1 MEETQV
7 QSSRPAN
14 PRRRKPTPMQIF
26 KERYLPLIIIALT
39 LILLLTFVI
48 GSIVRAVQR
57 NKIEE
62 AAEIAAAEESA
73 RISEEAKS
81 IEQDAAVLA
90 GMYDYQGA
98 IAMIDNFSGELSDYP
113 ALQDLRNKYVTAN
126 DQLVTWDDPNSVL
139 SLSFQMLIAD
149 PDRAFGHEEQG
160 ESMLYHYITTSEFT
174 RLLEELYANNYI
186 LVSLDDFVATQNSQA
201 GQEVMSVS
209 PLRLPA
215 GKKPLLLTQ
224 TNVNYDL
231 FLVDSNNDMVA
242 DANGCGFASRLVLDS
257 DGSVTCEY
265 IDADGQ
271 THTGPF
277 DLIPILDDFIDQHPD
292 FSYRGAKAIIA
303 LSGHEGLFGYRT
315 GTEFENY
322 LGTAAHDEEVAA
334 AKAIATALIRSGYD
348 LACYTYENVGY
359 GSGMTIDQIQQ
370 DQTKWLQEITPII
383 GQTDTLVY
391 AKVSDIAAN
400 NVDYSGEIYE
410 FLKQAGYKNFIGF
423 ANNGSCWVT
432 VKEDHMRHGRILITG
447 NNLINNAAWFEEI
460 LDPMAVLDMVTRD
473 KYM

>member
-26 KERYLPLIIIALT
+26 KERYLPLIIVALT
-39 LILLLTFVI
+39 LILLITFVI
-48 GSIVRAVQR
+48 GSIVRGVQR
-57 NKIEE
+57 NKIEK
-62 AAEIAAAEESA
+62 AAALSAAEEAA
-73 RISEEAKS
+73 RVSEEAKT
-81 IEQDAAVLA
+81 IAQDAAVLA

-98 IAMIDNFSGELSDYP
+98 IALINSFSDNLYDHPEL
-113 ALQDLRNKYVTAN
+113 QELRNQYITAN

-149 PDRAFGHEEQG
+149 PERAFSHDEQG
-160 ESMLYHYITTSEFT
+160 ESMLYHYITTAEFT
-174 RLLEELYANNYI
+174 RMLEQLYANNYI
-186 LVSLDDFVATQNSQA
+186 LVSLDDFVTTQSTQA

-209 PLRLPA
+209 PLRLPP
-215 GKKPLLLTQ
+215 GKKPLMLTQ

-231 FLVDSNNDMVA
+231 FLVDGNNDMVP
-242 DANGCGFASRLVLDS
+242 DAEGCGFASRLVLDS

-265 IDADGQ
+265 IDAQGQ
-271 THTGPF
+271 THTGAY
-277 DLIPILDDFIDQHPD
+277 DLIPILDDFIAEHPD

-322 LGTAAHDEEVAA
+322 LGTAAHDEEVAG
-334 AKAIATALIRSGYD
+334 AKVIANALIRSGYD

-359 GSGMTIDQIQQ
+359 GNMGLDQIQQ
-370 DQTKWLQEITPII
+370 DQTKWLQEVTPII

-391 AKVSDIAAN
+391 AKLSDIASSSD
-400 NVDYSGEIYE
+400 DYSGEIFE
-410 FLKQAGYKNFIGF
+410 FLKQAGYRNFIGF
-423 ANNGSCWVT
+423 THSGSCWVT
-432 VKEDHMRHGRILITG
+432 VKEDHMRHGRIMITG
-447 NNLINNAAWFEEI
+447 NNLMNNGAWFEEI
-460 LDPMAVLDMVTRD
+460 LDPLTVLDMVTRD

>member
-1 MEETQV
+1 MEENQV
-7 QSSRPAN
+7 QPSRPVN

-26 KERYLPLIIIALT
+26 KERYLPLIILALT
-39 LILLLTFVI
+39 AILLVTFLA

-57 NKIEE
+57 NKIEN
-62 AAEIAAAEESA
+62 AATLAAAEEAA
-73 RISEEAKS
+73 RISEEAKT
-81 IEQDAAVLA
+81 IEQDAAALA

-98 IAMIDNFSGELSDYP
+98 ISLIDSFSGNLMDYP
-113 ALQDLRNKYVTAN
+113 ALQDLRNKYITAN
-126 DQLVTWDDPNSVL
+126 DQLVTWDDPNSVV
-139 SLSFQMLIAD
+139 SLSFQTLIAD
-149 PDRAFGHEEQG
+149 ADRAFGHEEQG

-174 RLLEELYANNYI
+174 RLLEQLYANNYI
-186 LVSLDDFVATQNSQA
+186 LVSLDDFVTTQSSQA

-231 FLVDSNNDMVA
+231 FLVDSNNDMVP
-242 DANGCGFASRLVLDS
+242 DAESCGFASRLVLDT

-265 IDADGQ
+265 IDAEGQ
-271 THTGPF
+271 THTGAY
-277 DLIPILDDFIDQHPD
+277 DLIPILDDFIAEHPD

-303 LSGHEGLFGYRT
+303 LSGHQGLFGYRT

-322 LGTAAHDEEVAA
+322 LGTAKHDEEVAG
-334 AKAIATALIRSGYD
+334 AKVIANALIRSGYD
-348 LACYTYENVGY
+348 LACYTYGNVGY
-359 GSGMTIDQIQQ
+359 GSMLPDQIQQ

-391 AKVSDIAAN
+391 AKVSDIAAS
-400 NVDYSGEIYE
+400 NVEYSGDSYE

-432 VKEDHMRHGRILITG
+432 VKEDHMRHGRILVTG
-447 NNLINNAAWFEEI
+447 NNLINSADWFDEV
-460 LDPMAVLDMVTRD
+460 LDPMSVLDMVTRD

>member
-7 QSSRPAN
+7 QSSRPVN

-26 KERYLPLIIIALT
+26 KERFLPLIILALT
-39 LILLLTFVI
+39 AILLVTFVI
-48 GSIVRAVQR
+48 GSIVRAIQR
-57 NKIEE
+57 NQIENAAALIAAEE
-62 AAEIAAAEESA
+62 AAQID
-73 RISEEAKS
+73 EEAKT

-98 IAMIDNFSGELSDYP
+98 LSLIDSFSGNLMEYP
-113 ALQDLRNKYVTAN
+113 ALQDLRNQYITAN

-160 ESMLYHYITTSEFT
+160 ESMLYHYITTSEFS
-174 RLLEELYANNYI
+174 RLLEQLYANNYI
-186 LVSLDDFVATQNSQA
+186 LISPDDFVATQSSQA
-201 GQEVMSVS
+201 GQEIMTVS

-231 FLVDSNNDMVA
+231 FLVDSNSDMVA
-242 DANGCGFASRLVLDS
+242 DAESCGFASRLVLDT

-265 IDADGQ
+265 IDAEGQ
-271 THTGPF
+271 THTGAY
-277 DLIPILDDFIDQHPD
+277 DLIPILDDFIAEHPD

-315 GTEFENY
+315 GTDFENY
-322 LGTAAHDEEVAA
+322 LGTAKHDEEVAG
-334 AKAIATALIRSGYD
+334 AKVIANALIRSGYE
-348 LACYTYENVGY
+348 LACYTYGNVAY
-359 GSGMTIDQIQQ
+359 GSMLPDQIQQ

-391 AKVSDIAAN
+391 AKVSDIAAS
-400 NVDYSGEIYE
+400 NVEYSGDSFE

-432 VKEDHMRHGRILITG
+432 VKEDHMRHGRILVTG
-447 NNLINNAAWFEEI
+447 NNLINSADWFDEV
-460 LDPMAVLDMVTRD
+460 LDPMSVLDMVTRD

>member
-26 KERYLPLIIIALT
+26 KERYLPLIILALT
-39 LILLLTFVI
+39 AILLVTFVV

-57 NKIEE
+57 NKIE
-62 AAEIAAAEESA
+62 AAVALAAAEEAA
-73 RISEEAKS
+73 RVSEEAKN
-81 IEQDAAVLA
+81 IAHDAQVLA
-90 GMYDYQGA
+90 SMYDYQGA
-98 IAMIDNFSGELSDYP
+98 IATIDSFSGNIQEYP
-113 ALQDLRNKYVTAN
+113 DLQNLRNQYITAN

-149 PDRAFGHEEQG
+149 PARAFGHDEQG
-160 ESMLYHYITTSEFT
+160 ESMDYHYITTTEFT
-174 RLLEELYANNYI
+174 RLLEQLYANNYI
-186 LVSLDDFVATQNSQA
+186 LVSLDDFVTTQSPQA
-201 GQEVMSVS
+201 GQEVMSFS

-231 FLVDSNNDMVA
+231 FLVDGNNDMVP
-242 DANGCGFASRLVLDS
+242 DAESCGFASRLVLDS

-265 IDADGQ
+265 IDPAGQ
-271 THTGPF
+271 VRTGAY
-277 DLIPILDDFIDQHPD
+277 DLIPILDDFIEAHPD

-322 LGTAAHDEEVAA
+322 LGTAKHDEEVAA
-334 AKAIATALIRSGYD
+334 AKAISTALIRSGYD
-348 LACYTYENVGY
+348 LACYTYGNVGY
-359 GSGMTIDQIQQ
+359 GNMSLDQIQQ

-383 GQTDTLVY
+383 GQTDILVY
-391 AKVSDIAAN
+391 AKLSDIASSSD
-400 NVDYSGEIYE
+400 DYSGETFA
-410 FLKQAGYKNFIGF
+410 FLQQAGYRNFIGF
-423 ANNGSCWVT
+423 TQNGSCWVN
-432 VKEDHMRHGRILITG
+432 VKEDHMRLGRIMVTG
-447 NNLINNAAWFEEI
+447 NNLLNNAAWFEEI
-460 LDPMAVLDMVTRD
+460 LDPMTVLDLAIREQF
-473 KYM
+473 

>member
-1 MEETQV
+1 MEENQNV
-7 QSSRPAN
+7 SSRPVN

-26 KERYLPLIIIALT
+26 KERYLPLIILALT
-39 LILLLTFVI
+39 AILLVTFVI

-62 AAEIAAAEESA
+62 AAALAAAEEAA
-73 RISEEAKS
+73 RISEEAKT

-98 IAMIDNFSGELSDYP
+98 VSLIDGFSGNLADYP
-113 ALQDLRNKYVTAN
+113 VLQDLRNQYITAN

-160 ESMLYHYITTSEFT
+160 ESMLYHYITTSEFS
-174 RLLEELYANNYI
+174 RLLEQLYANNYI
-186 LVSLDDFVATQNSQA
+186 LVSPDDFVATQSSQA
-201 GQEVMSVS
+201 GQEVMTIS

-231 FLVDSNNDMVA
+231 FLVDSNNDMVP
-242 DANGCGFASRLVLDS
+242 DAESCGFASRLVLDT

-265 IDADGQ
+265 IDAEGQ
-271 THTGPF
+271 THAGAY
-277 DLIPILDDFIDQHPD
+277 DLIPILDDFIAEHPD

-322 LGTAAHDEEVAA
+322 LGTAKHDEEVAG
-334 AKAIATALIRSGYD
+334 AKVIANALIRSGYD
-348 LACYTYENVGY
+348 LACYTYGNVGY
-359 GSGMTIDQIQQ
+359 GNMTPDQIQQ
-370 DQTKWLQEITPII
+370 DQTQWLQEITPII
-383 GQTDTLVY
+383 GQTNTLVF
-391 AKVSDIAAN
+391 AKVSDIAAS
-400 NVDYSGEIYE
+400 NVDYSGDAFE

-432 VKEDHMRHGRILITG
+432 VKEDHMRHGRILVTG

-460 LDPMAVLDMVTRD
+460 LDPMTVLDMVTRD